1 MHTLMHVLIS
11 QLRRKELTRAE
22 FRLHAHQL
30 AECLAQVAVE
40 QLKTKAITITTPFG
54 QAAGIEFSQ
63 PIVLVPILR
72 SGLALLPAFTNLF
85 PNAGIGC
92 VGLRRDEKTAI
103 ATLYYNNIPKLSGD
117 EQIIMLDPMIATGG
131 SSCATLD
138 ILTKKGIKQNNIL
151 FVAVIAA
158 QHGIDVVKKAFPG
171 ITILVAAIDQE
182 LNAQKFIVP
191 GLGDFGD
198 RYFGT
203 E

>member
-1 MHTLMHVLIS
+1 MHTLMQTLITH
-11 QLRRKELTRAE
+11 LRRKELTRAQ
-22 FRLHAHQL
+22 FRYYAHQL
-30 AECLAQVAVE
+30 AQCLAQQAVE
-40 QLKTKAITITTPFG
+40 HLKPTTVTVATPFG
-54 QAAGIEFSQ
+54 KAEGIALNQ

-72 SGLALLPAFTNLF
+72 SGLVLLPAFIELF
-85 PNAGIGC
+85 PDAGIGC

-103 ATLYYNNIPKLSGD
+103 ATLYYNNIPKLNGE

-131 SSCATLD
+131 SSCSTLE
-138 ILTKKGIKQNNIL
+138 ILTKQGVAQRNIL

-158 QHGIDVVKKAFPG
+158 QQGLDVVKQSFPG
-171 ITILVAAIDQE
+171 INIIVAAVDKE
-182 LNAQKFIVP
+182 LNPKKFIVP

>member
-1 MHTLMHVLIS
+1 MLTLTKILIT

-22 FRLHAHQL
+22 FRFHTQQL
-30 AECLAQVAVE
+30 AQCLAQQAIDH
-40 QLKTKAITITTPFG
+40 LKATPITVTTPFG
-54 QAAGIEFSQ
+54 KSDGIALTQ

-72 SGLALLPAFTNLF
+72 SGLALLPAFVELF

-103 ATLYYNNIPKLSGD
+103 ATLYYNNLPKLTSV

-131 SSCATLD
+131 SSCATLE
-138 ILTKKGIKQNNIL
+138 ILTKQGIAQRNIL

-158 QHGIDVVKKAFPG
+158 QQGLDAVKNAFPG
-171 ITILVAAIDQE
+171 ITIIVAAVDKE
-182 LNAQKFIVP
+182 LNAKKFIVP

>member
-1 MHTLMHVLIS
+1 MYTLSQALIS

-30 AECLAQVAVE
+30 AHCLAQQAVDH
-40 QLKTKAITITTPFG
+40 LKPTPIKVTTPFG
-54 QAAGIEFSQ
+54 KADGIAFTQ
-63 PIVLVPILR
+63 PLVLVPILR
-72 SGLALLPAFTNLF
+72 SGLVLLPAFVELF
-85 PNAGIGC
+85 PDAAIGC

-103 ATLYYNNIPKLSGD
+103 ATLYYNNLPKLTGN

-131 SSCATLD
+131 SSCATLE
-138 ILTKKGIKQNNIL
+138 ILTKQGIAQRNIL

-158 QHGIDVVKKAFPG
+158 QQGLDVVKNAFPG
-171 ITILVAAIDQE
+171 ITTIVAAVDKE
-182 LNAQKFIVP
+182 LNPKKFIVP

>member
-1 MHTLMHVLIS
+1 MNALTNVLIT

-22 FRLHAHQL
+22 FRTHTHQL
-30 AECLAQVAVE
+30 AQCLAQQAIDHLAATPITVA
-40 QLKTKAITITTPFG
+40 TPFG
-54 QAAGIEFSQ
+54 KSDGIALTQ

-72 SGLALLPAFTNLF
+72 SGLALLPAFVELF

-92 VGLRRDEKTAI
+92 VGLRRDEKTAV
-103 ATLYYNNIPKLSGD
+103 ATLYYNNIPKLTGT

-138 ILTKKGIKQNNIL
+138 ILTKKGIAQRSIL
-151 FVAVIAA
+151 FVAIIAA
-158 QHGIDVVKKAFPG
+158 HQGLDVVKKAFPG
-171 ITILVAAIDQE
+171 ITILVAAIDKE
-182 LNAQKFIVP
+182 LNSQKFIIP